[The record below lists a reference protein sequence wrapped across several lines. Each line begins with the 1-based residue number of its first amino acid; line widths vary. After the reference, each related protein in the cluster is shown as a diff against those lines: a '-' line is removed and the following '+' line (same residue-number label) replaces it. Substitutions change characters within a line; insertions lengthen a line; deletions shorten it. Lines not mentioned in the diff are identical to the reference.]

1 MAPQTLSPVVDE
13 SYDVI
18 VVGSGFAG
26 TFFLWE
32 ALKHLG
38 PKARVLV
45 LERGKHRDRASQL
58 KKPGAL
64 FAHGRRSYTNATP
77 KKPWRFSVGVGGSS
91 NCWVGCTP
99 RMLPEDFALKTRYGV
114 GKDWPL
120 TYDELEP
127 DYVTV
132 ERLMAI
138 SGPDNTALFPRSAP
152 YPQPPHVLQE
162 PEKLLQKAYPGLF
175 FPMPTAR
182 ARVATDTR
190 GTCCNNSRCQL
201 CPIDAKFTILNGLMG
216 PLQDPRVTLLTS
228 ARADRLELTGGTITG
243 IAYRHGGKD
252 KRARANFVALGANAL
267 FNPALLLSSGL
278 DGPAV
283 GKGLVEQV
291 SLRADVLLDGVDAFQ
306 GSTYLTGHGYM
317 LYGGEH
323 RRTHAAGLI
332 ETKNRPD
339 LRLERGKWRQRLKLK
354 VIYEDLPQDKN
365 QVEATGDLM
374 RPARARFK
382 GRSEYAKRALKRCQ
396 SDLERV
402 LAPLPV
408 ESVRVERHPDG
419 TESHIMCSAQMGADP
434 STSVVD
440 AQLIHHRVRN
450 LAVLGASA
458 FPTAAP
464 ANPTLTLSALS
475 IRSARSTF
483 GA

>member
-1 MAPQTLSPVVDE
+1 MDDRF
-13 SYDVI
+13 DVI

-32 ALKHLG
+32 ALQHLG
-38 PKARVLV
+38 PNARVLV
-45 LERGKHRDRASQL
+45 LERGKHRDRTWQL
-58 KKPGAL
+58 KNSGGL
-64 FAHGRRSYTNATP
+64 LAHGRRSFKNATP

-114 GKDWPL
+114 GTDWPL
-120 TYDELEP
+120 TYAELER

-152 YPQPPHVLQE
+152 YPQPPHALQK
-162 PEKLLQKAYPGLF
+162 PEEVLQKAYPGLF
-175 FPMPTAR
+175 FSMPTAR
-182 ARVATDTR
+182 SRVGTDTR
-190 GTCCNNSRCQL
+190 GACCNNSRCQL

-216 PLQDPRVTLLTS
+216 PLHDPRVTLLTS
-228 ARADRLELTGGTITG
+228 ARVDALELTGATITG
-243 IAYRHGGKD
+243 VAYRHGGRD
-252 KRARANFVALGANAL
+252 KRAKADFVALGANAL
-267 FNPALLLSSGL
+267 FNPALLLASGL

-291 SLRADVLLDGVDAFQ
+291 SLRADVFLDGLDGFQ

-323 RRTHAAGLI
+323 RREHAAGLI

-339 LRLERGKWRQRLKLK
+339 LRLERGKWRQRLRLK
-354 VIYEDLPQDKN
+354 VIYEDLPQARN
-365 QVEATGDLM
+365 HVESTGDVM
-374 RPARARFK
+374 RPARATFK
-382 GRSEYAKRALKRCQ
+382 GRSEYAKRALTRCQ

-408 ESVRVERHPDG
+408 ESIRVERRPDG
-419 TESHIMCSAQMGADP
+419 TESHIMCSAAMGNDP
-434 STSVVD
+434 DTSVVD